1 MPPSGSRR
9 PPPPPPGASVP
20 SGLPSSMKDSGQPPP
35 LPRRPTQGKSK
46 DEPEETSDDEYLQP
60 VVQAQDL
67 YEPMT
72 APNPVNTSVQRKQGL
87 ALPPPN
93 DIISTLEKALKQR
106 KERQN
111 ETEIEKKIKP
121 SSSSPQTIEKS
132 NLAKSFLQSIGQS
145 NTSTERERKISDP
158 VKPKYGAPILPALD
172 KPRRTTVEDTA
183 PIMPVADDIYEE
195 PTGPPASLPSGPPPR
210 IPQMNPSIQPPVDD
224 DTDDDWDEDWDEV
237 QEPKKDD
244 DYVIPDGVKEYH
256 NPDEAPPPLPG
267 RPPVKRDIPPPLV
280 NVKPVS
286 EGLPSPKEHKAI
298 LPPKTPKPE
307 PPKKPSNSNV
317 KKPDGPQLPPRVV
330 QPPPS
335 ENKRDSRSDDNSSAG
350 STSSGSVSMQQD
362 TAHSNGGS
370 DLRNQS
376 KVRVL
381 PTIPLKHGINKQQE
395 IKNPVTLPSEEI
407 YDDAVSED
415 LGCYPW
421 FHPNIN
427 RQEGDRRVTQL
438 NKNGSY
444 LVRTSSKEN
453 HPYTLVVYFDG
464 TTINLPLRKRDDNRF
479 AIGQFKK
486 DEVHFASVPQLITHH
501 TTNNIKLT
509 RGGSVMLTNTPPK
522 R

>member
-93 DIISTLEKALKQR
+93 DIISTLE
-106 KERQN
+106 
-111 ETEIEKKIKP
+111 
-121 SSSSPQTIEKS
+121 
-132 NLAKSFLQSIGQS
+132 
-145 NTSTERERKISDP
+145 
-158 VKPKYGAPILPALD
+158 
-172 KPRRTTVEDTA
+172 
-183 PIMPVADDIYEE
+183 
-195 PTGPPASLPSGPPPR
+195 
-210 IPQMNPSIQPPVDD
+210 
-224 DTDDDWDEDWDEV
+224 
-237 QEPKKDD
+237 EPKKDD

>member
-93 DIISTLEKALKQR
+93 DIISTLE
-106 KERQN
+106 
-111 ETEIEKKIKP
+111 
-121 SSSSPQTIEKS
+121 
-132 NLAKSFLQSIGQS
+132 
-145 NTSTERERKISDP
+145 
-158 VKPKYGAPILPALD
+158 
-172 KPRRTTVEDTA
+172 
-183 PIMPVADDIYEE
+183 
-195 PTGPPASLPSGPPPR
+195 
-210 IPQMNPSIQPPVDD
+210 
-224 DTDDDWDEDWDEV
+224 
-237 QEPKKDD
+237 EPKKDD
-244 DYVIPDGVKEYH
+244 DYVIPDGVQKEYH

>member
-93 DIISTLEKALKQR
+93 DIISTLE
-106 KERQN
+106 
-111 ETEIEKKIKP
+111 
-121 SSSSPQTIEKS
+121 
-132 NLAKSFLQSIGQS
+132 
-145 NTSTERERKISDP
+145 
-158 VKPKYGAPILPALD
+158 
-172 KPRRTTVEDTA
+172 
-183 PIMPVADDIYEE
+183 PVADDIYEE

-244 DYVIPDGVKEYH
+244 DYVIPDGVQKEYH

-381 PTIPLKHGINKQQE
+381 PTIPLKHGINKHQE